1 VTITGS
7 GVTTPPPPSGSN
19 PSAPSSLVMTG
30 QTQNSISLSWNA
42 ATPGSA
48 PIAHYKI
55 YRNGAAYD
63 TTASTSYTDTNATN
77 ASSPLAPGSNQP
89 SLTIA
94 NTVYAYAVSA
104 VDSAGNEGPQQSNAT
119 FWVYYNGIFN
129 WLGDFSYPGG
139 SININYADTTGA
151 PESGPADI
159 DVSFTVAHA
168 GFQPYAG
175 NTTTAWDMEGGSFG
189 YISMDLKPTIAGQDW
204 GILILSRLPPGDV
217 SPWSS
222 VALSSYGPAPIV
234 GKWATYKIPLSVLTI
249 GYTHFTG
256 SISGTTLTVSSVS
269 SGVGIDAGG
278 YLTGAGVPA
287 GTYILGFSKSGGGAG
302 TYTIAGPGISASTSV
317 ASTAM
322 VEQRTGIYKFGL
334 VDRNNAANNHFFVDN
349 IKFSVD

>member
-1 VTITGS
+1 VMKS
-7 GVTTPPPPSGSN
+7 Q
-19 PSAPSSLVMTG
+19 SA
-30 QTQNSISLSWNA
+30 NSIALAWNA

-55 YRNGAAYD
+55 YRNGAAYA
-63 TTASTSYTDTNATN
+63 TSTALSYVDTNATN
-77 ASSPLAPGSNQP
+77 ANSPLIGNGNPQP
-89 SLTIA
+89 TLTIA

-119 FWVYYNGIFN
+119 FWVYYNGIFD
-129 WLGDFSYPGG
+129 WMGDFSYPGG

-159 DVSFTVAHA
+159 EVSFTVAHA

-189 YISMDLKPTIAGQDW
+189 YISMDLKPTIAGQNW
-204 GILILSRLPPGDV
+204 ELLVLSRLPPGDV
-217 SPWSS
+217 SPWSN
-222 VALSSYGPAPIV
+222 VLLSSYGPAPVV
-234 GKWATYKIPLSVLTI
+234 GQWATYKIPLSALTI

-269 SGVGIDAGG
+269 SGVGLDAGG
-278 YLTGAGVPA
+278 YLTGPGVPA
-287 GTYILGFSKSGGGAG
+287 GTYIMGFSKSGGGAG

-317 ASTAM
+317 ASTSM

-334 VDRNNAANNHFFVDN
+334 VDRNNAVNNHYFIDN
-349 IKFSVD
+349 IRFTVN